1 MRLGDNGSQSV
12 RGLGDPP
19 CGVRS
24 FKPSEMGFVLEGQ
37 TCSEET
43 VALAVGWGRDWGQQG
58 RDGAC
63 CVPASYT
70 GPGWLVTLGS
80 EGLAFQVGRADHA
93 DLGNVHGLCLHL

>member
-12 RGLGDPP
+12 QGLGDPP

-24 FKPSEMGFVLEGQ
+24 FKPREMGFVLEGQ

-58 RDGAC
+58 RDVAC
-63 CVPASYT
+63 RVPASYT
-70 GPGWLVTLGS
+70 GPGPAGDTGLRRTSISGRLCGS
-80 EGLAFQVGRADHA
+80 R
-93 DLGNVHGLCLHL
+93 